1 MTVPTSVEVLLAQQI
16 FWLQRR
22 VYEMREDPDAL
33 RVLAQ
38 LIHANIIY
46 ITGNNKQSQD
56 LEPPLL
62 ADNLSKKEKANIMR
76 GYVFELLKLT
86 MALARMWIDEKR
98 RAML

>member
-22 VYEMREDPDAL
+22 VYEMREEPDAL

-46 ITGNNKQSQD
+46 ITGNDKHSQ

-86 MALARMWIDEKR
+86 MTLARMWIDEKR